1 MEGLYC
7 FKNPRRPQN
16 MHTPVYITSHTRVT
30 SAASS
35 CSDTIRAQ
43 MTARRIWRAQMTAR
57 RIWNQL
63 PLMGLS
69 LCPCQLHARR
79 VANLCS
85 RQWTPTWPWRCPRH
99 GHRLSGTCPGWP
111 ASCTWRWPSCRRCLS
126 WPTKRQKWLWCRQK
140 LAPAV
145 CHPGL
150 RRCAGQR
157 GCGPEFAAVGMVAA
171 HQNEEMPRQGAN

>member
-1 MEGLYC
+1 MLKTY
-7 FKNPRRPQN
+7 RRACIAAGTHVFGQN
-16 MHTPVYITSHTRVT
+16 MHTPVYITSH
-30 SAASS
+30 SS
-35 CSDTIRAQ
+35 HVS
-43 MTARRIWRAQMTAR
+43 
-57 RIWNQL
+57 
-63 PLMGLS
+63 
-69 LCPCQLHARR
+69 CQLLLRHYQSANNSKKGLKPT
-79 VANLCS
+79 VANGTLSVHASC
-85 RQWTPTWPWRCPRH
+85 THAVLPIFAHAIGPPLGPGAAH